1 MELYESAF
9 KKFINVAKIMK
20 LVEEADEFDT
30 SGAVTFKRAKEL
42 GLLPIDGPNSDTRLR
57 EKNLRYFTITK
68 PNEKGFS
75 KVIYWIEKE
84 DADKAGDDFRLDRSV
99 DPSLYS

>member
-1 MELYESAF
+1 MELFESNF
-9 KKFINVAKIMK
+9 KKFINMAKVMK
-20 LVEEADEFDT
+20 LVGENDEFDT
-30 SGAVTFKRAKEL
+30 SGAVTFKRAKEMK
-42 GLLPIDGPNSDTRLR
+42 LLPIDGPNSDERLR

-68 PNEKGFS
+68 PNKDGFS